1 MSAPPDPIAIV
12 GLAGTFARAKDL
24 EEYWGNILH
33 EVDCI
38 TDVPATH
45 WSIDDYYDADPK
57 AADKTYSKRGGF
69 IPDTEFNPLEFGLP
83 PNILECTDV
92 SQLLSLVVARDA
104 LADAGYGEANPHA
117 QNTGVVLGVSA
128 LKQITPLVSR
138 LQYPIWKR
146 VLRNRGVAEA
156 DSDAIIETIQAA
168 YIEWRED
175 AFPGYLANVVA
186 GRICNRL
193 DLGGI
198 NCSVDAACAS
208 SLAALQFAAHELHS
222 GNCDVMIAGGV
233 DTNNSIMGYLS
244 FSKTPAFTAH
254 NHMRPFDAD
263 SDGMLIGEGV
273 GMLVLRRLADAERDG
288 NRIYA
293 LVRGIGSSSDGRY
306 KSIYAPRQEGQELA
320 LRRAFREAGC
330 RPSSIG
336 LIEAHG
342 TGTPT
347 GDPAELA
354 ALARVFN
361 EDGPLHRRVAIGS
374 VKSQI
379 GHTKVAAGAAS
390 LIKAAMALHDKVLP
404 PTINVA
410 TPHPALQREDSPFYV
425 NTRARPWF
433 AEAPR
438 HAGVSSFGFGGT
450 NFHVIL
456 QEHTPRKPE
465 TPRLHATPFLLF
477 LHAPAPASLQEV
489 CAQLAVDL
497 GSEDGEHQWRSFVQ
511 ASRQDTIPAEAA
523 RVGFVADSR
532 DDAMAALARVIEAL
546 DKDPDAEVI
555 RQPGRLHYRRRAMAS
570 ARGGVVALFP
580 GQGSQYLEMGRELCM
595 NFPVMHQTF
604 AAMDAV
610 LAEHGQSPISS
621 VLFPPPSFDAQ
632 ARDAQSQTLRATNH
646 AQAALGAFNL
656 GLYKLLQRSGF
667 APDFV
672 AGHSVGE
679 LTALCAGGAI
689 AETDY
694 LRLLVARGQAM
705 AALPESGI
713 DAGTL
718 MAVSGDIDTLTPFV
732 AGHADVTVANRNSKS
747 QLVVAGSRT
756 ALDHLKSELA
766 ALGNT
771 ATFLPVAGAFHSRR
785 VAHAQAPFA
794 RALDGVAFRTPLVP
808 TYSNSTGNQYP
819 QAPDAIR
826 ARLAEHLVS
835 PVDFR
840 TEIESIHRD
849 GGRIFVECGPGG
861 VLTGLVGNILAG
873 EPHLAIALSPGKSG
887 NDDRLLREAY
897 VELRVAGV
905 ALGGL
910 DPYQSLPEV
919 TVRKRGLIVRLN
931 GAPYVSETTRAAFES
946 ALERTAG
953 TMVND
958 NQSKRVLEQTVT
970 LTGDT
975 SSLAHQ
981 RYLDNMSNHSARYF
995 DLMERLHGLITT
1007 PSCRPENLALFERGM
1022 SQFHEQQLTAQ
1033 QVHAQY
1039 LKNQVEYSQRVL
1051 QNHAEPVMSRHME
1064 TLPAPPPLQL
1074 SAPVPRMAVATIAVP
1089 LMPQPERRVVEAVQP
1104 TAPVAAL
1111 REPVAIPARPAPA
1124 TADLDDIAAILISV
1138 ISEKTGYPVDTLDPA
1153 MDLDSDLGIDSLK
1166 RVEVMAALE
1175 GRLFTSLAGI
1185 NFEAFAALRTIS
1197 QIAGYLAGAAHATPG
1212 R

>member
-1 MSAPPDPIAIV
+1 MSERIAIV
-12 GLAGTFARAKDL
+12 GLAGTFAQATGL

-57 AADKTYSKRGGF
+57 AVDKSYSKRGGF
-69 IPDTEFNPLEFGLP
+69 IPDSDFNPLEFGLP

-92 SQLLSLVVARDA
+92 SQLLSLVVAKNA
-104 LADAGYGEANPHA
+104 LADAGYGEVNPHA
-117 QNTGVVLGVSA
+117 ENTGVVLGVSA

-146 VLRNRGVAEA
+146 VLSNRGVAEA
-156 DSDAIIETIQAA
+156 DSDAIIETIKAA

-198 NCSVDAACAS
+198 NCSIDAACAS
-208 SLAALQFAAHELHS
+208 SMAALQLAAHELQS
-222 GNCDVMIAGGV
+222 GNSDVMIAGGV

-254 NHMRPFDAD
+254 HQMRPFDAA

-293 LVRGIGSSSDGRY
+293 VVSGIGSSSDGKY

-320 LRRAFREAGC
+320 LRRAYRAAGC
-330 RPSSIG
+330 RPSSVG

-342 TGTPT
+342 TGTPS
-347 GDPAELA
+347 GDPTELA
-354 ALARVFN
+354 ALSRVFN
-361 EDGPLHRRVAIGS
+361 EDGQARASVAIGS

-390 LIKAAMALHDKVLP
+390 LIKTAMALHDKILP
-404 PTINVA
+404 PTINVSA
-410 TPHPALQREDSPFYV
+410 PHPSLEKDDSPFYV

-433 AEAPR
+433 SAEPR
-438 HAGVSSFGFGGT
+438 RAGVSSFGFGGT
-450 NFHVIL
+450 NFHVVL
-456 QEHTPRKPE
+456 EEYSRHKPE
-465 TPRLHATPFLLF
+465 THRVHATPFALF
-477 LHAPAPASLQEV
+477 LHAADAPALQDA
-489 CAQLAVDL
+489 CAQMADALT
-497 GSEDGEHQWRSFVQ
+497 GEDGESHWRSFVQ
-511 ASRQDTIPAEAA
+511 ASRENAVPAEAA
-523 RVGFVADSR
+523 RVGFVAGSR
-532 DDAMAALARVIEAL
+532 IDAAATLAGVVDALARTPDVDVI
-546 DKDPDAEVI
+546 K
-555 RQPGRLHYRRRAMAS
+555 QPGRMHYRRRAMVTV
-570 ARGGVVALFP
+570 GGVVALFP

-595 NFPVMHQTF
+595 NFPVVHETF

-610 LAEHGQSPISS
+610 LVQQNQLPVSS
-621 VLFPPPSFDAQ
+621 VVFPAPAFDAQ
-632 ARDAQSQTLRATNH
+632 VTEERTRTLRATNN

-656 GLYKLLQRSGF
+656 GLYKLLKRSGF
-667 APDFV
+667 TPDFV
-672 AGHSVGE
+672 AGHSLGE

-689 AETDY
+689 GEPDY
-694 LRLLVARGQAM
+694 LRLLAARGQAM
-705 AALPESGI
+705 AAAPESGI

-718 MAVSGDIDTLTPFV
+718 MAVSGDVDTLAQFV
-732 AGHADVTVANRNSKS
+732 AGHADVTVANRNSRT
-747 QLVVAGSRT
+747 QLVVAGSRS
-756 ALDHLKSELA
+756 ALAELKSELA

-771 ATFLPVAGAFHSRR
+771 ATMLPVSGAFHSRR

-794 RALDGVAFRTPLVP
+794 HALSGVPFSTPNIA
-808 TYSNSTGNQYP
+808 TYSNSTATQYP
-819 QAPDAIR
+819 DAPDAIR
-826 ARLAEHLVS
+826 DLLAGHLVS

-840 TEIESIHRD
+840 AEIETIHRD
-849 GGRIFVECGPGG
+849 GGRVFVECGPGA

-873 EPHLAIALSPGKSG
+873 EPHLAIALNPGKSG
-887 NDDRLLREAY
+887 DDDRLLREAY

-905 ALGGL
+905 ALNDL
-910 DPYQSLPEV
+910 DPYQAPPEV
-919 TVRKRGLIVRLN
+919 TVKKRGLVVRLN

-953 TMVND
+953 TMASD
-958 NQSKRVLEQTVT
+958 HQGKRLLEQTVT

-981 RYLDNMSNHSARYF
+981 RYLENMAGHSARYF

-1007 PSCRPENLALFERGM
+1007 SNCTAETLAMFERGM
-1022 SQFHEQQLTAQ
+1022 GQFHEQQLTAQ
-1033 QVHAQY
+1033 QVHSQY

-1051 QNHAEPVMSRHME
+1051 QTQSEP
-1064 TLPAPPPLQL
+1064 LPSMTRVTAAAPPLPL
-1074 SAPVPRMAVATIAVP
+1074 SVVASEAPRPVAVRPALPR
-1089 LMPQPERRVVEAVQP
+1089 PEPPVVEVVRQVVPIA
-1104 TAPVAAL
+1104 AAKEPVAA
-1111 REPVAIPARPAPA
+1111 PVHVQAPGD
-1124 TADLDDIAAILISV
+1124 ADEIAAILISV
-1138 ISEKTGYPVDTLDPA
+1138 ISEKTGYPVDTLDPS

-1175 GRLFTSLAGI
+1175 GRLFNSLAGI
-1185 NFEAFAALRTIS
+1185 DFEAFAALRTIS
-1197 QIAGYLAGAAHATPG
+1197 QIAQHLAGAALVEPG

>member
-1 MSAPPDPIAIV
+1 MSERIAIV
-12 GLAGTFARAKDL
+12 GMAGTFAQSKGL

-57 AADKTYSKRGGF
+57 AVDKSYSKRGGF
-69 IPDTEFNPLEFGLP
+69 IPDSDFNPLEFGLP

-104 LADAGYGEANPHA
+104 LADAGYGKANPHA
-117 QNTGVVLGVSA
+117 ENTGVVLGVSA

-146 VLRNRGVAEA
+146 VLRNRGVADD
-156 DSDAIIETIQAA
+156 DSDAIIETIKSA

-198 NCSVDAACAS
+198 NCSIDAACAS
-208 SLAALQFAAHELHS
+208 SLAALQLAAHELRS

-254 NHMRPFDAD
+254 HQMRPFDAD

-273 GMLVLRRLADAERDG
+273 GMLVLRRLADAEHDG
-288 NRIYA
+288 QRIYA
-293 LVRGIGSSSDGRY
+293 VVNGIGSSSDGKY

-320 LRRAFREAGC
+320 LRRAYRASGC

-342 TGTPT
+342 TGTPS

-354 ALARVFN
+354 ALARVFRD
-361 EDGPLHRRVAIGS
+361 DGEARGRVAIGS

-390 LIKAAMALHDKVLP
+390 LIKTAMALHDKILP
-404 PTINVA
+404 PTINVSA
-410 TPHPALQREDSPFYV
+410 PHPALQQDDSPFYV
-425 NTRARPWF
+425 NTHARPWF
-433 AEAPR
+433 SAEPR
-438 HAGVSSFGFGGT
+438 RAGVSSFGFGGT
-450 NFHVIL
+450 NFHVVL
-456 QEHTPRKPE
+456 EEYSATKPE
-465 TPRLHATPFLLF
+465 TPRLHATPFTLF
-477 LHAPAPASLQEV
+477 LDAADVAALQDA
-489 CAQLAVDL
+489 CAHMAVAL
-497 GSEDGEHQWRSFVQ
+497 KSEEGENHWRAFVQ
-511 ASRQDTIPAEAA
+511 ASREHSIPAEAA
-523 RVGFVADSR
+523 RVGFIASSR
-532 DDAMAALARVIEAL
+532 EEAAATLASVVDALIKTPDVDVI
-546 DKDPDAEVI
+546 K
-555 RQPGRLHYRRRAMAS
+555 QPGRMHYRRRAMATT
-570 ARGGVVALFP
+570 GGVVALFP
-580 GQGSQYLEMGRELCM
+580 GQGSQYLEMGKELCM
-595 NFPVMHQTF
+595 NFPVMHETF

-610 LAEHGQSPISS
+610 LVDQNQPPVSS
-621 VLFPPPSFDAQ
+621 IVFPPPTFDAQ
-632 ARDAQSQTLRATNH
+632 VTEERTQTLRATNN
-646 AQAALGAFNL
+646 AQAAIGAFNL
-656 GLYKLLQRSGF
+656 GLYKLLQRAGF

-672 AGHSVGE
+672 AGHSLGE

-689 AETDY
+689 EEADY
-694 LRLLVARGQAM
+694 LRLLAARGQAM
-705 AALPESGI
+705 AAPPESGV

-718 MAVSGDIDTLTPFV
+718 MAISGDVDTLAQFI

-747 QLVVAGSRT
+747 QLVVAGSRD
-756 ALDHLKSELA
+756 ALAELKSELA
-766 ALGNT
+766 AMGNT
-771 ATFLPVAGAFHSRR
+771 ATILPVAGAFHSRR

-794 RALDGVAFRTPLVP
+794 QALSGVPFSTPQVA
-808 TYSNSTGNQYP
+808 TYSNSTGTRYP
-819 QAPDAIR
+819 EAPDAVR
-826 ARLAEHLVS
+826 DLLAGHLVS

-840 TEIESIHRD
+840 TEIETIHRA
-849 GGRIFVECGPGG
+849 GGRVFVECGPGG

-873 EPHLAIALSPGKSG
+873 EPHLAIALNPGKSG

-905 ALGGL
+905 ELNEL
-910 DPYQSLPEV
+910 DPWQALPKV
-919 TVRKRGLIVRLN
+919 TEKKRGLIVRLN

-953 TMVND
+953 TMAGD
-958 NQSKRVLEQTVT
+958 NQGKRLLEQTVT

-981 RYLDNMSNHSARYF
+981 RYLENTASHSARYF

-1007 PSCRPENLALFERGM
+1007 AACTPDTLAMFERGM

-1033 QVHAQY
+1033 QVHSQY
-1039 LKNQVEYSQRVL
+1039 LKNQVEFSQRVL
-1051 QNHAEPVMSRHME
+1051 QTQTEP
-1064 TLPAPPPLQL
+1064 LPSVGRVTAAVAPPPLQL
-1074 SAPVPRMAVATIAVP
+1074 SVVAQEAPRPAIVRPALPR
-1089 LMPQPERRVVEAVQP
+1089 PEPPVVEVVRQVVPIASVK
-1104 TAPVAAL
+1104 
-1111 REPVAIPARPAPA
+1111 EPVAPVVRPSG
-1124 TADLDDIAAILISV
+1124 DSDEIAAILISV
-1138 ISEKTGYPVDTLDPA
+1138 ISEKTGYPVDTLDPS

-1175 GRLFTSLAGI
+1175 GRLFNSLAGI
-1185 NFEAFAALRTIS
+1185 DFEAFAALRTIS
-1197 QIAGYLAGAAHATPG
+1197 QIANHLAGAALVEPG

>member
-1 MSAPPDPIAIV
+1 MSEPRMPIAIV
-12 GLAGTFARAKDL
+12 GLAGTFAQAKDL
-24 EEYWGNILH
+24 DEYWSNVLH
-33 EVDCI
+33 EIDCI

-69 IPDTEFNPLEFGLP
+69 IPDAEFNPLEFGLP

-92 SQLLSLVVARDA
+92 SQLLALVVARDA
-104 LADAGYGEANPHA
+104 LADAGYGEVNPHA
-117 QNTGVVLGVSA
+117 ENTGVVLGVSA

-156 DSDAIIETIQAA
+156 DSDAIIDTIKAA

-208 SLAALQFAAHELHS
+208 SMAALQFAAHELRS

-254 NHMRPFDAD
+254 SHMRPFDAD
-263 SDGMLIGEGV
+263 SDGMLIGEGI

-288 NRIYA
+288 DRIYA
-293 LVRGIGSSSDGRY
+293 VVNGIGASSDGKY

-330 RPSSIG
+330 RPASIG

-354 ALARVFN
+354 ALARVFS
-361 EDGPLHRRVAIGS
+361 EDGPPLARVAIGS

-404 PTINVA
+404 PTINVS
-410 TPHPALQREDSPFYV
+410 TPHPALARDDSPFYV

-433 AEAPR
+433 SQGPR
-438 HAGVSSFGFGGT
+438 RAGVSSFGFGGT

-456 QEHTPRKPE
+456 EEHSPRKPE
-465 TPRLHATPFLLF
+465 TSRAHATPFALF
-477 LHAPAPASLQEV
+477 LHAPDGTALQHACEQM
-489 CAQLAVDL
+489 AAALR
-497 GSEDGEHQWRSFVQ
+497 SEAGEREWRAFVQ
-511 ASRQDTIPAEAA
+511 ASKRDTIPPEAA
-523 RVGFVADSR
+523 RVGFVAATR
-532 DDAMAALARVIEAL
+532 EDAATGLERVIDAL
-546 DKDPDAEVI
+546 RQNPEVETLK
-555 RQPGRLHYRRRAMAS
+555 QPGGMHYRRRAMA
-570 ARGGVVALFP
+570 AHGGVVALFP
-580 GQGSQYLEMGRELCM
+580 GQGSQYLEMGRELCV
-595 NFPVMHQTF
+595 NFPVIHETF
-604 AAMDAV
+604 AAIDAV
-610 LAEHGQSPISS
+610 LVEHHQRPIST
-621 VLFPPPSFDAQ
+621 VLFPPPSFEAQ
-632 ARDAQSQTLRATNH
+632 VRDEQSRTLRATNH

-656 GLYKLLQRSGF
+656 GLYKLLRRSGF
-667 APDFV
+667 TPDFV
-672 AGHSVGE
+672 AGHSLGE

-689 AETDY
+689 AEPDY

-705 AALPESGI
+705 AATPESGI

-718 MAVSGDIDTLTPFV
+718 MAVSGDVEMLAQFV

-747 QLVVAGSRT
+747 QLVVAGSRS
-756 ALDHLKSELA
+756 ALDDLKSELA

-794 RALDGVAFRTPLVP
+794 KVLDEVAFSPTQIP
-808 TYSNSTGNQYP
+808 TYSNGTGTLYP
-819 QAPDAIR
+819 EGSEAMR

-840 TEIESIHRD
+840 TEIETIHRH
-849 GGRIFVECGPGG
+849 GGRVFVECGPGA

-873 EPHLAIALSPGKSG
+873 EPHLAIALNPGKAG
-887 NDDRLLREAY
+887 NDDRLLRESY

-905 ALGGL
+905 TIGDL

-919 TVRKRGLIVRLN
+919 TVRKRGPIVRLN

-946 ALERTAG
+946 ALQQTAG
-953 TMVND
+953 PMVSD
-958 NQSKRVLEQTVT
+958 HQSKRVLEQTVT

-981 RYLDNMSNHSARYF
+981 RYLDNMANYSTRYF
-995 DLMERLHGLITT
+995 ELMERLYGLITT
-1007 PSCRPENLALFERGM
+1007 ANCPPDSLAVFERGM
-1022 SQFHEQQLTAQ
+1022 GQFHEQQLTAQ

-1051 QNHAEPVMSRHME
+1051 QTQAEPLLSLR
-1064 TLPAPPPLQL
+1064 PALAPSPPPLQL
-1074 SAPVPRMAVATIAVP
+1074 NVAPQPARTTIAVP
-1089 LMPQPERRVVEAVQP
+1089 ALPAQPPQERRVEILMPAS
-1104 TAPVAAL
+1104 PVA
-1111 REPVAIPARPAPA
+1111 VAPAPPARPVPTAVAPA
-1124 TADLDDIAAILISV
+1124 DSDEIAAILIAV
-1138 ISEKTGYPVDTLDPA
+1138 ISEKTGYPVDTLDPS

-1175 GRLFTSLAGI
+1175 GRLFNSLAGI

-1197 QIAGYLAGAAHATPG
+1197 QIAGYLAGAAHATAG